1 MAFVREIAERI
12 TVLHLGQV
20 LAEGNVEQ
28 IETQSES
35 ARGLSGIEGDRLM
48 LKLTNVDSYYDRSH
62 ILHAVCL
69 GHTDREGDGYPRP
82 QRHRQDHAAEDADG
96 SHRPDGQAKSA
107 STERRSARIRR
118 FRRARAGIAYVP
130 QGREII
136 PDFTIRENILMGGV
150 RRARTASARSRTLV
164 PELFP
169 YLMDNL
175 DAPGGVLSGGQQQQL
190 AIARALAA
198 DPKII
203 LLDEPNEGIQPSIV
217 EEIEAIIISL
227 NREVGLTVVLVE
239 QNVSFARQA
248 SHGFAMMEK
257 GRVVVSGAISEL
269 SDDIVHRHMAV

>member
-1 MAFVREIAERI
+1 
-12 TVLHLGQV
+12 
-20 LAEGNVEQ
+20 
-28 IETQSES
+28 
-35 ARGLSGIEGDRLM
+35 M

-69 GHTDREGDGYPRP
+69 DIPIGKVTAVLGRNGTGKTTLLKTLMGLTDRMEGQISLDG
-82 QRHRQDHAAEDADG
+82 
-96 SHRPDGQAKSA
+96 
-107 STERRSARIRR
+107 TEIGKHPT

-136 PDFTIRENILMGGV
+136 PDFTIRENILMGAFA
-150 RRARTASARSRTLV
+150 RADGKRQIPELV

-175 DAPGGVLSGGQQQQL
+175 ERAGGVLSGGQQQQL

-217 EEIEAIIISL
+217 EEIEAIIIRL

-239 QNVSFARQA
+239 QNVLFARHA
-248 SHGFAMMEK
+248 SHRFAMMEK
-257 GRVVVSGAISEL
+257 GRIVVAGAIQEL
-269 SDDIVHRHMAV
+269 SDEMVHRHMAV

>member
-1 MAFVREIAERI
+1 
-12 TVLHLGQV
+12 
-20 LAEGNVEQ
+20 
-28 IETQSES
+28 
-35 ARGLSGIEGDRLM
+35 M

-69 GHTDREGDGYPRP
+69 EIPIGKVTAVLGRNGTGKTTLLKTLMGLTDRMEGQISLNG
-82 QRHRQDHAAEDADG
+82 
-96 SHRPDGQAKSA
+96 
-107 STERRSARIRR
+107 TEIGKDPT

-136 PDFTIRENILMGGV
+136 PDFSIRENILMGAFA
-150 RRARTASARSRTLV
+150 RADGKRQIPELV

-175 DAPGGVLSGGQQQQL
+175 ERAGGVLSGGQQQQL

-217 EEIEAIIISL
+217 EEIEAIIIRL

-239 QNVSFARQA
+239 QNVLFARQA
-248 SHGFAMMEK
+248 SHRFAMMEK
-257 GRVVVSGAISEL
+257 GQIVLAGSIAEL
-269 SDDIVHRHMAV
+269 SDEMVHRHMAV

>member
-1 MAFVREIAERI
+1 
-12 TVLHLGQV
+12 
-20 LAEGNVEQ
+20 
-28 IETQSES
+28 
-35 ARGLSGIEGDRLM
+35 M

-69 GHTDREGDGYPRP
+69 DIPIGKVTAVLGRNGTGKTTLLKTLMGLTDRMEGQISLDG
-82 QRHRQDHAAEDADG
+82 AEIG
-96 SHRPDGQAKSA
+96 KHP
-107 STERRSARIRR
+107 T

-136 PDFTIRENILMGGV
+136 PDFTIRENILMGAFA
-150 RRARTASARSRTLV
+150 RADGKRQIPELV

-175 DAPGGVLSGGQQQQL
+175 DRAGGVLSGGQQQQL

-217 EEIEAIIISL
+217 EEIEAVIIRL

-239 QNVSFARQA
+239 QNVLFARQA
-248 SHGFAMMEK
+248 SHRFAMMEK
-257 GRVVVSGAISEL
+257 GRIVVAGAIAEL
-269 SDDIVHRHMAV
+269 SDEMVHRHMAV

>member
-1 MAFVREIAERI
+1 
-12 TVLHLGQV
+12 
-20 LAEGNVEQ
+20 
-28 IETQSES
+28 
-35 ARGLSGIEGDRLM
+35 M
-48 LKLTNVDSYYDRSH
+48 LKLTNVDSFYDRSH

-69 GHTDREGDGYPRP
+69 DIPIGKVTAVLGRNGTGKTTLLKTLMGLTDRMEGQIQLDGKDIGKQP
-82 QRHRQDHAAEDADG
+82 
-96 SHRPDGQAKSA
+96 
-107 STERRSARIRR
+107 T

-136 PDFTIRENILMGGV
+136 PDFTIRENILMGAFA
-150 RRARTASARSRTLV
+150 RADGKRQIPELV

-175 DAPGGVLSGGQQQQL
+175 ERDGGVLSGGQQQQL

-198 DPKII
+198 DPRII

-217 EEIEAIIISL
+217 EEIEAIIIRL

-239 QNVSFARQA
+239 QNVAFARQA
-248 SHGFAMMEK
+248 SHCFAMMEK

-269 SDDIVHRHMAV
+269 SDDMVHRHMAV

>member
-1 MAFVREIAERI
+1 
-12 TVLHLGQV
+12 
-20 LAEGNVEQ
+20 
-28 IETQSES
+28 
-35 ARGLSGIEGDRLM
+35 M

-69 GHTDREGDGYPRP
+69 DIPIGKVTAVLGRNGTGKTTLLKTLMGLTDRMEGQINLDG
-82 QRHRQDHAAEDADG
+82 
-96 SHRPDGQAKSA
+96 
-107 STERRSARIRR
+107 TEIGKQPT

-136 PDFTIRENILMGGV
+136 PDFSIRENILMGAF
-150 RRARTASARSRTLV
+150 ARTDGKRQIPELV

-175 DAPGGVLSGGQQQQL
+175 ERPGGVLSGGQQQQL

-217 EEIEAIIISL
+217 EEIEAIIVRL

-239 QNVSFARQA
+239 QNVMFARQA
-248 SHGFAMMEK
+248 SHCFAMMEK
-257 GRVVVSGAISEL
+257 GRIVVSGAMSEL
-269 SDDIVHRHMAV
+269 SDEMVHRHMAV

>member
-1 MAFVREIAERI
+1 
-12 TVLHLGQV
+12 
-20 LAEGNVEQ
+20 
-28 IETQSES
+28 
-35 ARGLSGIEGDRLM
+35 M
-48 LKLTNVDSYYDRSH
+48 LKLTNVDSFYDRSH

-69 GHTDREGDGYPRP
+69 DIPIGKVTAVLGRNGTGKTTLLKTLMGLTDRMEGQIDLDGKDIGKQP
-82 QRHRQDHAAEDADG
+82 
-96 SHRPDGQAKSA
+96 
-107 STERRSARIRR
+107 T

-136 PDFTIRENILMGGV
+136 PDFSIRENILMGAFA
-150 RRARTASARSRTLV
+150 RADGKRQIPELV

-175 DAPGGVLSGGQQQQL
+175 DRAGGVLSGGQQQQL

-198 DPKII
+198 DPRII

-217 EEIEAIIISL
+217 EEIEAIIIRL

-248 SHGFAMMEK
+248 SHCFAMMEK

-269 SDDIVHRHMAV
+269 SDDMVHRHMAV

>member
-1 MAFVREIAERI
+1 
-12 TVLHLGQV
+12 
-20 LAEGNVEQ
+20 
-28 IETQSES
+28 
-35 ARGLSGIEGDRLM
+35 M
-48 LKLTNVDSYYDRSH
+48 LKLTNVDSFYDRSH

-69 GHTDREGDGYPRP
+69 DIPIGKVTAVLGRNGTGKTTLLKTLMGLTDRMEGQINLDGKEIGKDP
-82 QRHRQDHAAEDADG
+82 
-96 SHRPDGQAKSA
+96 
-107 STERRSARIRR
+107 T

-136 PDFTIRENILMGGV
+136 PDFTIRENILMGAFA
-150 RRARTASARSRTLV
+150 RADGKRQIPELV

-175 DAPGGVLSGGQQQQL
+175 ERAGGVLSGGQQQQL

-217 EEIEAIIISL
+217 EEIEAIIIRL
-227 NREVGLTVVLVE
+227 NRDVGLTVVLVE

-248 SHGFAMMEK
+248 SHCFAMMEK

-269 SDDIVHRHMAV
+269 SDEMVHRHMAV